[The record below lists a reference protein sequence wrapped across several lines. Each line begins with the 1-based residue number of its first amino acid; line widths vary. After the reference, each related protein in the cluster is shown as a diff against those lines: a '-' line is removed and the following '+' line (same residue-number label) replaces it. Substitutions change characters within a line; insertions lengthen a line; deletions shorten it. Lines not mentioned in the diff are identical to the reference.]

1 MTSPQP
7 FSLTLPDLLQEIA
20 ARLTRAH
27 RLVGAA
33 LACAK
38 AGAEEEAVGIL
49 MDLESD
55 THEADRLLS
64 VVTLVNRIR
73 REREEG
79 G

>member
-7 FSLTLPDLLQEIA
+7 FTLTIPNLLQEISIRSA
-20 ARLTRAH
+20 KAN
-27 RLVGAA
+27 RLVSAA
-33 LACAK
+33 LACAQ
-38 AGAEEEAVGIL
+38 AGAEEQAVGIL
-49 MDLESD
+49 MDLEND

-79 G
+79 D

>member
-7 FSLTLPDLLQEIA
+7 FTLTIPNLLQEISI
-20 ARLTRAH
+20 RLAKAN
-27 RLVGAA
+27 RLVSAA
-33 LACAK
+33 LACAQ

-49 MDLESD
+49 MDLEND

-79 G
+79 D

>member
-7 FSLTLPDLLQEIA
+7 FTLTIPDLLQEIA
-20 ARLTRAH
+20 TRLTRAN
-27 RLVGAA
+27 RLVTAA
-33 LACAK
+33 LACAQ
-38 AGAEEEAVGIL
+38 AGAEEEAVQIM

-73 REREEG
+73 RERQDG
-79 G
+79 S